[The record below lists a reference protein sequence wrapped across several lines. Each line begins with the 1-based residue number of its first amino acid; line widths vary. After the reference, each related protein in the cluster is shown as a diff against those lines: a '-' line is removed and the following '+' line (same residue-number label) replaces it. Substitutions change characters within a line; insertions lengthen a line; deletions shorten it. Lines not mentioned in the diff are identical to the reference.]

1 VCVDLSCWMVQLQ
14 NVSKSHACL
23 KEKVHLRGLFHRLRA
38 LIALNCTVVF
48 VSGLVPCFSL
58 SVFAFEKV
66 NIVYFFMCV
75 CVKFVMKTEP
85 ENCVLA

>member
-14 NVSKSHACL
+14 NVCKSHACL

-48 VSGLVPCFSL
+48 VSGLAPCFSL
-58 SVFAFEKV
+58 FDFAFEK
-66 NIVYFFMCV
+66 
-75 CVKFVMKTEP
+75 
-85 ENCVLA
+85 